1 MNATAST
8 PSTAARDVDI
18 RGFSYPLEPVRQ
30 RQQWQLDR
38 CLAALGRAQKLL
50 DQTEVQLK
58 QLRET
63 HDGQARALSEAT
75 LRRLDPGAHRRALGY
90 LTHLRERS
98 NEVETLR
105 DTQRLARDE
114 LRRECTERRL
124 RLDGLDRHKEDAL
137 AEFAHE
143 IRQRNA
149 NEQDRDW
156 LARSRAPVA
165 MREEIQR

>member
-38 CLAALGRAQKLL
+38 SLAALGRAQKLL
-50 DQTEVQLK
+50 DQTEEQLK

-63 HDGQARALSEAT
+63 HDAQARALSEAT

-98 NEVETLR
+98 KELETLR

-137 AEFAHE
+137 TDYAHE

-156 LARSRAPVA
+156 LARRGTPVTA
-165 MREEIQR
+165 KEQQP

>member
-38 CLAALGRAQKLL
+38 SLAALGRAQKLL
-50 DQTEVQLK
+50 DQTEEQLK

-63 HDGQARALSEAT
+63 HDAQARALSEAT

-98 NEVETLR
+98 KELETLR

-137 AEFAHE
+137 TDYAHE

-156 LARSRAPVA
+156 LARRGTPVA
-165 MREEIQR
+165 VKEQQP